1 MTVNNDLQHA
11 PSDDV
16 LMADLRRIAAAVDGP
31 PADVLAA
38 ARAAFLTRDL
48 DGELAL
54 LVADTRTAEGEAA
67 YEPVRADATPAQGSW
82 LLSFEGGGVQVDMEV
97 DEEHGRIRLIGQF
110 SGASGDEYYLESE
123 GERRPIEVDDLGR
136 FIVDDVRHGPVRL
149 RCRSA
154 DGAPVTT
161 VWVTI

>member
-1 MTVNNDLQHA
+1 MTVNDNVQYA
-11 PSDDV
+11 RSDDV
-16 LMADLRRIAAAVDGP
+16 LMADLRRIASAVDGP
-31 PADVLAA
+31 PADVQAA

-48 DGELAL
+48 DGELAV
-54 LVADTRTAEGEAA
+54 LVADTRIMDGDAG

-97 DEEHGRIRLIGQF
+97 DEERGRMRLIGQF
-110 SGASGDEYYLESE
+110 SGAAGDEYYLESA
-123 GERRPIEVDDLGR
+123 GERRPIDVDSLGR
-136 FIVDDVRHGPVRL
+136 FIIDDVRHGPVRL